1 MISDHK
7 RLVPATAERIQLNNR
22 WQRIVKNEKER
33 RRNASLVERIE
44 YDLNEKEDTD
54 TIELDEVVEGNAQSI
69 FDSDH
74 RVLDSGYIVP
84 VTKITVLNEI
94 TRKNIAQQFTVNK
107 NQKAAFMII
116 VSHLDG
122 LDQLNIGIMI
132 EST

>member
-1 MISDHK
+1 MD
-7 RLVPATAERIQLNNR
+7 
-22 WQRIVKNEKER
+22 
-33 RRNASLVERIE
+33 SL
-44 YDLNEKEDTD
+44 LNEKEDTD
-54 TIELDEVVEGNAQSI
+54 KIELDEVVEDNVQSV
-69 FDSDH
+69 FESSH

-84 VTKITVLNEI
+84 VTKITVPNEI
-94 TRKNIAQQFTVNK
+94 TRENIVQQFTLNK